1 MWYVASFLV
10 VEGFSQIV
18 FGVDPH
24 GNPLELHKGS
34 WGSSCV
40 AFSHPCT
47 HFHALTQPH
56 THFHIFAHPCTFFSC
71 PHTPSDGLAH
81 SRMPS
86 AYLPCSHTSLHTFV
100 HSSTPT
106 HDLACP
112 FRKSHSFVHSGTISN
127 TLACMAWRAILGP
140 LSKRKRR
147 LDSLEAAQ
155 GAPWDGPRQGN
166 TEQ

>member
-1 MWYVASFLV
+1 M
-10 VEGFSQIV
+10 ECFSQIV
-18 FGVDPH
+18 FGVALH
-24 GNPLELHKGS
+24 GNPLDLHKGS

-47 HFHALTQPH
+47 HLYALTQSH
-56 THFHIFAHPCTFFSC
+56 THLHTFACPRMSFSC

-86 AYLPCSHTSLHTFV
+86 PYLPCSHMSLHAFV

-112 FRKSHSFVHSGTISN
+112 CSKSHSFVHSGTISN
-127 TLACMAWRAILGP
+127 TLTHPHMNLHALAHP
-140 LSKRKRR
+140 HR
-147 LDSLEAAQ
+147 L
-155 GAPWDGPRQGN
+155 
-166 TEQ
+166 